1 MIKVKNKTN
10 HCLRA
15 TKTQRILAGYGTHI
29 SVGDA
34 ALVLDFID
42 KLSKL
47 AIIALLDRAG
57 ADQKN
62 FPSGKIVKP

>member
-42 KLSKL
+42 KLSRLSMRFCK
-47 AIIALLDRAG
+47 AKGVFRQDY
-57 ADQKN
+57 
-62 FPSGKIVKP
+62 